1 MLANLEQFRAVFR
14 ALHPNP
20 WARDPR
26 TTVVA
31 FSTGRQFDP
40 YKPRFQ
46 GKTTDVDGYCIA
58 WSDEVEI
65 ALSIQHQFE
74 AANEIIFHEYTHQL
88 LGAGEDKPPLW
99 LNEGMAE
106 VFSSFRIE
114 GDSYELGR
122 EQRGLAA
129 VLRNSRLMPLGRLF
143 AVTEKSPEYHAGVVR
158 DVFYAE
164 SWALVHYLV
173 CGKDRATNL
182 PKLTR
187 FLELM
192 SAPGATTEA
201 SFREAF
207 GLSYAE
213 MEANLRRYLEGG
225 SYFIRR
231 DKLPLGDLSATID
244 FQPADDFDREVA
256 LINLRWRVD
265 QDADATYRLL
275 QLAESHPES
284 PRPHEVLAAV
294 AMEKGDT
301 EGALLHWRRA
311 VDLGSANPYIIV
323 QVARDRLNPIVS
335 GFTPDYRMPL
345 EVAAPLRMWVDRAVT
360 LSPTYDDAYEAV
372 ALVEAM
378 AGQPRLEAVNAV
390 LDRVPTMR
398 HKDRTLFALAVV
410 YWRQHKFPTSR
421 AIAEALLRATS
432 PSAELKELV
441 RRLLERLPP
450 PEPAAVGKT
459 GLH

>member
-1 MLANLEQFRAVFR
+1 MIDTDGCHRVLLLVSVQVSHPKRVLAEDNFNVPLYSW
-14 ALHPNP
+14 P
-20 WARDPR
+20 
-26 TTVVA
+26 
-31 FSTGRQFDP
+31 
-40 YKPRFQ
+40 
-46 GKTTDVDGYCIA
+46 
-58 WSDEVEI
+58 
-65 ALSIQHQFE
+65 LSP
-74 AANEIIFHEYTHQL
+74 
-88 LGAGEDKPPLW
+88 GDRGPLF
-99 LNEGMAE
+99 L
-106 VFSSFRIE
+106 
-114 GDSYELGR
+114 
-122 EQRGLAA
+122 QQ
-129 VLRNSRLMPLGRLF
+129 
-143 AVTEKSPEYHAGVVR
+143 SP
-158 DVFYAE
+158 E

-345 EVAAPLRMWVDRAVT
+345 EVAAPLRMWVDRAVA